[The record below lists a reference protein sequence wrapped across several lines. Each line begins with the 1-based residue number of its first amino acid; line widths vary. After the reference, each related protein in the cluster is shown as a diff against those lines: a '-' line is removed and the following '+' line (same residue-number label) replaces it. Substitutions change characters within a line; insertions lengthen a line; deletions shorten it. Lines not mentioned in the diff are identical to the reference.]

1 MTPLRPR
8 SMASRAL
15 ALGLMGLLVAVVWL
29 GAVDSIR
36 RRYDEND
43 HAIADG
49 IGLLA
54 GLKSVIVQGRQV
66 GAERSASDLERY
78 RGDFLAGPEDAI
90 IVADLQTRLRSL
102 ITARNAE
109 LSSARALQPKS
120 RDGLEYLGLALQIR
134 AEMKSI
140 QEVLHAIETGTP
152 LLFVERVDLRLD
164 ERGAAAARARNAES
178 VAPMTLRSR
187 SMAQSGRASHRHRG
201 VRKRND
207 PSAGPD
213 AGADRDRCHD
223 RVGGRLGA
231 RPLADADC
239 ARRRCYASS
248 GCASAARDCRS
259 YTARAFNVFSIACS
273 SALF

>member
-1 MTPLRPR
+1 MTLRPR

-15 ALGLMGLLVAVVWL
+15 ALGLLGLLVAVIWM
-29 GAVDSIR
+29 GAVDPIK

-43 HAIADG
+43 QAITDG
-49 IGLLA
+49 IRLLA
-54 GLKSVIVQGRQV
+54 GFKSVIAQGRQV
-66 GAERSASDLERY
+66 GSERSASDLERY

-109 LSSARALQPKS
+109 LSSARALPPKS

-152 LLFVERVDLRLD
+152 LLFVERADLRLD

-178 VAPMTLRSR
+178 VAPMTLEIAVYGAKWPGLTS
-187 SMAQSGRASHRHRG
+187 AQG
-201 VRKRND
+201 
-207 PSAGPD
+207 
-213 AGADRDRCHD
+213 GAK
-223 RVGGRLGA
+223 A
-231 RPLADADC
+231 Q
-239 ARRRCYASS
+239 
-248 GCASAARDCRS
+248 
-259 YTARAFNVFSIACS
+259 
-273 SALF
+273 